1 MIRVRAAAAR
11 SINSAADAK
20 NKTGKKDMTP
30 GIFAGIPPESYG
42 KYSGSLALALKECTY
57 FIERR

>member
-1 MIRVRAAAAR
+1 
-11 SINSAADAK
+11 
-20 NKTGKKDMTP
+20 MTP

-57 FIERR
+57 FYRKKVTVWSN